1 MRLAWI
7 FCRTRE
13 DEAVPDC
20 EITLA
25 ADTVRLALAKDWMEN
40 HPLTI
45 ADLKDEEQALAT
57 IDLQL
62 KIVYTCHDPV

>member
-13 DEAVPDC
+13 DGAIPDVGV
-20 EITLA
+20 EL
-25 ADTVRLALAKDWMEN
+25 DGSRVSLALPSDWIDN

-45 ADLKDEEQALAT
+45 ADLEAEIQMLQPT
-57 IDLQL
+57 GLQL
-62 KIVYTCHDPV
+62 ELTRSSHVAT